1 MQEKINQ
8 LLSNMTLREKAG
20 LCTGATPWQTLTVE
34 RLGLKHITV
43 SDGPHGVRRAVD
55 PSQMI
60 NESYPA
66 TCFPVAAT
74 IVSSWDTEL
83 LEEMGQALADECIA
97 LDVDILLGPGN
108 NIKRTPL
115 CGRNFEY
122 FSEDPTLAGEMAASL
137 IRGIQ
142 SKGVGT
148 SLKHFAVNNQ
158 ETRRFT
164 INAEVD
170 ERALHEIYLR
180 GFEIAVKKGNPWT
193 LMCAYNRV
201 NGDYCSEHRYLLTN
215 VLREQWGYEGF
226 VMSDWGAVHDRV
238 AAVKA
243 GLELQMP
250 GPAAHSV
257 QAVIDAVETGE
268 LDEAILDQAVE
279 RLLKIILRAQE
290 TPKGTGSFDIEKHHA
305 LARRIASESMVL
317 LKNDDNL
324 LPLSGEETIAVIG
337 TASQTPVFQG
347 GGSSHINT
355 TKVDSPWDMLKER
368 AEVRYASGDSVT
380 ETVSQGEIEEAVVVA
395 KDADVALLFIA
406 LPASIES
413 EGYDRPNIHL
423 TAQQEALILA
433 VAQANPRTVVI
444 LNNGSAIDMRAWIDS
459 VPAVLEAWLPGQAG
473 AGAII
478 DILYGDVNPSGKLGE
493 TFPLKLSDT
502 PAHFNFPGDDKE
514 VRYGEGIYVGYRA
527 YDEQERQVLFPFGY
541 GLSYTQFE
549 YSHLQLSSSSFALD
563 ETLQVSVD
571 VTNTG
576 KHAGKEI
583 VQLYVHDAESR
594 LKRPAKELK
603 AFAKVALQPGE
614 TKTVTMKLDD
624 RAFSYYDPAYGQWL
638 VEAGDFDILVGRS
651 SVELHLSAQVHIAEG
666 TPLPSILNKES
677 TLSDWMQDP
686 RGEKIVQPM
695 LDDMFGDDSSDTLG
709 MDSMTFFQ
717 DLPLTVLIGFSGEAN
732 EKSPD
737 EQVED
742 LLEDLNNDRT
752 PVAGD

>member
-614 TKTVTMKLDD
+614 TKTVTMELDD

-752 PVAGD
+752 LVAGD

>member
-1 MQEKINQ
+1 
-8 LLSNMTLREKAG
+8 MTLREKAG